1 MYCSSCTNWV
11 LWSGSWTLQATT
23 ASTTVAT
30 ATAST
35 RTTRECSS
43 SGTGS
48 SVGFQFK
55 FRNFYSEVLQQ
66 CLNVVGTFEAE
77 RDDQEIA
84 YGLVHPIN
92 NWNPLYTQVFNI
104 LSADPLHFS
113 SYLTIRVYSYTY
125 MYMYFIRD
133 VSYHIDMLI
142 LCSSFT
148 TPIYLVESKAR
159 RVLKT
164 SSSLSSK
171 DLVGLPENQDL
182 ETVRTSRM

>member
-1 MYCSSCTNWV
+1 MVYLPLAFFIPPTQFLVHAQLNLLYQFWIHTEVTKSRNCSLPHIHVVTLHMYCSSCTNWG

-92 NWNPLYTQVFNI
+92 NWNPLYTQVFSI
-104 LSADPLHFS
+104 LS
-113 SYLTIRVYSYTY
+113 YR
-125 MYMYFIRD
+125 
-133 VSYHIDMLI
+133 
-142 LCSSFT
+142 SFT
-148 TPIYLVESKAR
+148 LRLLSNHQS
-159 RVLKT
+159 VL
-164 SSSLSSK
+164 LHVHVYV
-171 DLVGLPENQDL
+171 LHGG
-182 ETVRTSRM
+182 